1 MIKSHM
7 LVHHAVNEDPD
18 QPYTYVLTL
27 VPVSSYLHNVNKDYD
42 RSKTGVLTS
51 VTFLISYF

>member
-27 VPVSSYLHNVNKDYD
+27 VPVSYLYNANKDYD
-42 RSKTGVLTS
+42 QPKTGVLTS